1 MPDEDKPAEAPRS
14 DEIEEL
20 KKIFYEF
27 FVKETD
33 NKSHSESHY
42 QPKYYE
48 KNPNEPLFSLEPELS
63 QNGLNSGRNSIARRP
78 SKIVVPPNIPLTELL
93 EIE

>member
-1 MPDEDKPAEAPRS
+1 MNEEDKPAETTKS

-33 NKSHSESHY
+33 NKSNSESHY

-48 KNPNEPLFSLEPELS
+48 KNINEPLFSLFADTS
-63 QNGLNSGRNSIARRP
+63 
-78 SKIVVPPNIPLTELL
+78 
-93 EIE
+93 

>member
-1 MPDEDKPAEAPRS
+1 M
-14 DEIEEL
+14 

-48 KNPNEPLFSLEPELS
+48 KNPNEPLFSLEPDSS
-63 QNGLNSGRNSIARRP
+63 QTGLNSARNSLTRRA
-78 SKIVVPPNIPLTELL
+78 SKIIVPPNIPLTELL

>member
-1 MPDEDKPAEAPRS
+1 M
-14 DEIEEL
+14 

-48 KNPNEPLFSLEPELS
+48 KNNNEPLFTLESDSS
-63 QNGLNSGRNSIARRP
+63 QTGLNSGRDSMNRRV
-78 SKIVVPPNIPLTELL
+78 SKIIVPTNIPLTELL
-93 EIE
+93 EIEQLNQSDDTLSQGSNAF

>member
-1 MPDEDKPAEAPRS
+1 VPEEDKPTETARS

-42 QPKYYE
+42 
-48 KNPNEPLFSLEPELS
+48 
-63 QNGLNSGRNSIARRP
+63 
-78 SKIVVPPNIPLTELL
+78 
-93 EIE
+93 